1 MGLSYTVQFSNDL
14 TTWLDSSDT
23 PTVLET
29 QGDIELVSVKYPFF
43 LPDFSSARFFR
54 VVVNVTP

>member
-14 TTWLDSSDT
+14 TTWFDSSDT